1 MTPRHQIQEDAKI
14 AAEKVRQAMSE
25 FSAATGMRATVDVSW
40 LQMDFICANSPKYV
54 VQDVSIR
61 FSDEARA

>member
-1 MTPRHQIQEDAKI
+1 MTPRDQIQEHAKT
-14 AAEKVRQAMSE
+14 AAFKVRRALDE
-25 FSAATGMRATVDVSW
+25 FSTATGMCATVDVSW

-54 VQDVSIR
+54 VQDVAVR